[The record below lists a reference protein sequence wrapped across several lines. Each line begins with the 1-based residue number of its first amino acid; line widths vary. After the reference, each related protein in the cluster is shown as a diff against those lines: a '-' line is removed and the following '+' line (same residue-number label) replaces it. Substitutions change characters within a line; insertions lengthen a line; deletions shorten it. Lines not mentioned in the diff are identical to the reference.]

1 MNTGTASRSWILP
14 LVFGLTLLN
23 SWALFEELVVDRQ
36 GLWRY
41 LPWYRVGAFCVWDA
55 AALIAVLVLISS
67 LRRSGRM

>member
-55 AALIAVLVLISS
+55 AALITVLVLISS

>member
-1 MNTGTASRSWILP
+1 MSTATASRSWILP

-41 LPWYRVGAFCVWDA
+41 LPFYRVGAFCVWDL
-55 AALIAVLVLISS
+55 AALSAVGLLITS
-67 LRRSGRM
+67 LRRSGRI